1 MSRNGDDS
9 IWPLAG
15 LCGALAAVLAF
26 AMLASALA
34 GLAGGGSP
42 IWIGPPQAGTLL
54 ARLISRLSDPALAW
68 PAADRRYLP
77 GAAELQAVLLA
88 SLIMVAVAAVAGW
101 VGVRRLRNRTP
112 GRRAAR
118 WATRSDLAELRVSRP
133 QAGRITL
140 GHHRRALIAAEERAS
155 VMVVGPTQSGK
166 TTGLVVPAMSEWD
179 GPVLST
185 SVKSDVLVQTLA
197 VRSELGEARVFDP
210 TQVTSVGH
218 AVWSPLSASTSWT
231 AARRTS
237 AALLGVGEQRQ
248 GRSADDAFWRP
259 AGARYLASLLFAATR
274 ATDLTM
280 ADILHWIATAEFDEP
295 TTLLDD
301 TKPTGGPAAIDS
313 IQSVKGADH
322 RFVSSLLQTIATAL
336 DAWQEPQVA
345 GATMG
350 ESRISADWL
359 LSGANTLYIVAPAND
374 QRRLS
379 GLFAALVAHIVAG
392 AYERSAKTGR
402 PIDPALL
409 LALDEVCNIAPLPN
423 LDEIASTG
431 PGQGVHLLCVLQN
444 ISQGYDRWG
453 RDRAETIIANH
464 RARLFCSGIGDR
476 ATLDY
481 LRGTLGDEE
490 IARISTTTQQRS
502 IATPGSKTRSTEHR
516 PLAAPHRVRQA
527 ERSSSLLVYGRLAP
541 AWITLRARRHAPDR
555 PRRSSARR
563 DAGASTR
570 FDRRTSTGPDQ
581 TREQHP

>member
-9 IWPLAG
+9 ILPLAG

-68 PAADRRYLP
+68 PATDRRNLP
-77 GAAELQAVLLA
+77 GTAELQAVLLA
-88 SLIMVAVAAVAGW
+88 SLIAVAATAVAGW
-101 VGVRRLRNRTP
+101 VAVRRLRNRTP

-118 WATRSDLAELRVSRP
+118 WATRSDLADLRVGRP
-133 QAGRITL
+133 QPGRITL

-179 GPVLST
+179 GPVVST

-197 VRSELGEARVFDP
+197 VRSELGEVRVFDP

-280 ADILHWIATAEFDEP
+280 ADVLHWIATSEFDEP
-295 TTLLDD
+295 TKLLDD

-359 LSGANTLYIVAPAND
+359 LSGANTLYLVAPASD

-392 AYERSAKTGR
+392 AYERSARTGR

-453 RDRAETIIANH
+453 RDKAETIIANH

-490 IARISTTTQQRS
+490 IARISTQQRS

-527 ERSSSLLVYGRLAP
+527 ERSSGLLVYGRLAP
-541 AWITLRARRHAPDR
+541 AWITLRARRDATER
-555 PRRSSARR
+555 QRRSSARR
-563 DAGASTR
+563 DSGSSDR
-570 FDRRTSTGPDQ
+570 FDRRTTTGPDQ

>member
-1 MSRNGDDS
+1 MSRKVDDS
-9 IWPLAG
+9 VWPLVGA
-15 LCGALAAVLAF
+15 CAALAAVLAF
-26 AMLASALA
+26 AMLASAIA
-34 GLAGGGSP
+34 GLLGGGRP
-42 IWIGPPQAGTLL
+42 IWISPPQAGTLL
-54 ARLISRLSDPALAW
+54 ARLLSRLSNPALAW
-68 PAADRRYLP
+68 PGTDRHGLP
-77 GAAELQAVLLA
+77 GATELQAVLLT
-88 SLIMVAVAAVAGW
+88 SLMTVAAATVAGW
-101 VGVRRLRNRTP
+101 VAVRQLRDASP

-118 WATRSDLAELRVSRP
+118 WATRSDLAELRVGRP
-133 QAGRITL
+133 QRGRITL
-140 GHHRRALIAAEERAS
+140 GHHRRALIAAEGRAS

-197 VRSELGEARVFDP
+197 ARSQLGEARVFDP
-210 TQVTSVGH
+210 TQVTSLGH

-231 AARRTS
+231 AARRTA
-237 AALLGVGEQRQ
+237 AALLGVGEHRS
-248 GRSADDAFWRP
+248 GHSADDAFWRP
-259 AGARYLASLLFAATR
+259 AGARYLAALLFAATR
-274 ATDLTM
+274 GSDLTM
-280 ADILHWIATAEFDEP
+280 ADILHWIASSDFDEP
-295 TTLLDD
+295 TKLLDD
-301 TKPTGGPAAIDS
+301 TRPSGGAAAIDS
-313 IQSVKGADH
+313 IQSIKGADH

-359 LSGANTLYIVAPAND
+359 LSGPNTLYIVAPTND

-379 GLFAALVAHIVAG
+379 GLFAALVSHIVAG
-392 AYERSAKTGR
+392 AYERSARTGR

-490 IARISTTTQQRS
+490 IARISTQQRG
-502 IATPGSKTRSTEHR
+502 IVPGAKTRSTEHR

-527 ERSSSLLVYGRLAP
+527 ERSTSLLVYGRLAP
-541 AWITLRARRHAPDR
+541 AWITLRAGKGSMERQA
-555 PRRSSARR
+555 RSSARR
-563 DAGASTR
+563 DAGANDRLGRRVTTR
-570 FDRRTSTGPDQ
+570 PDA
-581 TREQHP
+581 TREQRP

>member
-1 MSRNGDDS
+1 MNRHSDDH
-9 IWPLAG
+9 IWSLVG
-15 LCGALAAVLAF
+15 LCAALAALLAF
-26 AMLASALA
+26 AILTSALA
-34 GLAGGGSP
+34 GLVGRGAP
-42 IWIGPPQAGTLL
+42 IWIGPSAAGTLL
-54 ARLISRLSDPALAW
+54 ARLVSHLSVPALAW
-68 PAADRRYLP
+68 PAADRSGLP
-77 GAAELQAVLLA
+77 ATAELHAVLLA
-88 SLIMVAVAAVAGW
+88 SLITVAAAV
-101 VGVRRLRNRTP
+101 VGCWLAVHRLRDAAPRK
-112 GRRAAR
+112 RAAK
-118 WATRSDLAELRVSRP
+118 WATRSDLAELRVRRP
-133 QAGRITL
+133 QRGRITL
-140 GHHRRALIAAEERAS
+140 GHHRGGLIAAEERAS

-197 VRSELGEARVFDP
+197 ARSELGEARVFDP
-210 TQVTSVGH
+210 TQVTSLGH
-218 AVWSPLSASTSWT
+218 AVWSPLSASTTWT
-231 AARRTS
+231 AARRTA
-237 AALLGVGEQRQ
+237 AALLGVGDHTTA
-248 GRSADDAFWRP
+248 RSADDAFWRP
-259 AGARYLASLLFAATR
+259 AGARYLAALLYAATKSP
-274 ATDLTM
+274 DNTM
-280 ADILHWIATAEFDEP
+280 ADVLHWIATSEFDEP
-295 TTLLDD
+295 TNLLDN
-301 TKPTGGPAAIDS
+301 TTANGATAAIDA

-350 ESRISADWL
+350 DSKISADWL
-359 LSGANTLYIVAPAND
+359 LDGANTLYIVAPTND

-392 AYERSAKTGR
+392 AYERSARTGR

-490 IARISTTTQQRS
+490 IARISTQQRG
-502 IATPGSKTRSTEHR
+502 IATPGARTRSTEHR

-527 ERSSSLLVYGRLAP
+527 ARSTSLLVYGRLAP
-541 AWITLRARRHAPDR
+541 AWITLRTRPDATGRQSGPMLRNGRTDDRSDRRRITKPE
-555 PRRSSARR
+555 
-563 DAGASTR
+563 STR
-570 FDRRTSTGPDQ
+570 DERP
-581 TREQHP
+581 